1 MILMTDLIDIYAL
14 LPENI
19 FCQIRNES
27 ISEQEVEATMKYDRE
42 FQPPRQYGYDVS
54 TNETRSK
61 KVRQTFFGIF

>member
-42 FQPPRQYGYDVS
+42 FQPPRQYG
-54 TNETRSK
+54 
-61 KVRQTFFGIF
+61 